1 MDSVA
6 INQVVCPL
14 AQLAELE
21 LQHPAVAES
30 LMRTGPRSSSRYP
43 SGKPPVVV

>member
-1 MDSVA
+1 MDDVV

-14 AQLAELE
+14 SRLAELE

-30 LMRTGPRSSSRYP
+30 LMTPGSRSSS
-43 SGKPPVVV
+43 